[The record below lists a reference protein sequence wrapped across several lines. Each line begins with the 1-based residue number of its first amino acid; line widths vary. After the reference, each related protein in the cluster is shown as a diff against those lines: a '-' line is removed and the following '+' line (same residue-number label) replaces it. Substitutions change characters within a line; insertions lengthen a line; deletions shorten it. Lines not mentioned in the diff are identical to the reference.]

1 MSDEGPGPELT
12 PSCELYTDSVVKLSQ
27 ATGRAEWYYQ
37 AFPDDFHDR
46 DLQIS
51 PVLTVVAGWGP

>member
-12 PSCELYTDSVVKLSQ
+12 PSRELYSVVKLSQ

-37 AFPDDFHDR
+37 AFLLR
-46 DLQIS
+46 
-51 PVLTVVAGWGP
+51 G